1 MNSNQNMLTPSNY
14 KYEYE
19 DKFQYLTHICLNVT
33 DDCNLHCKYCFVEQH
48 PHYMTY
54 QVAKDAVDWIYNN
67 LQKKR
72 ELGYCEKNDMG
83 SVNFFGGEPTLMWDQ
98 IIVPITKYI
107 KKNYKDDIF
116 LGITTNGTLL
126 NEERIKFLKDNQ
138 INLLLSIDGGPDTQ
152 NQNRP
157 CKDPKLKSFDLVS
170 KNIPK
175 ILEYY
180 PNVTFRATIDQSSV
194 STMFES
200 YLYAEKLGFKQMFQI
215 PNEREQWTE
224 ANTDILKEEIKKIYY
239 YNLQYFLNNQVPP
252 LSYELINRS
261 FSYIKWI
268 DTQRMMKNTLYHG
281 DKLCERCGLGVNYG
295 SIAYDGTIYGC
306 QEQDSRSTSDIFK
319 LGNIYTGGIEAERH
333 KRLTSLYSKQGT
345 TFCEKPSLCEHCK
358 MRLRCFDDCC
368 PSVSYDM
375 FNNFN
380 TKTKINCIFYQTL
393 IDNALVL
400 MQILVPQNN
409 LAFKYY
415 LDCLYANEQRE
426 EKIDGN

>member
-180 PNVTFRATIDQSSV
+180 PNVTFRATIDQ
-194 STMFES
+194 
-200 YLYAEKLGFKQMFQI
+200 
-215 PNEREQWTE
+215 
-224 ANTDILKEEIKKIYY
+224 
-239 YNLQYFLNNQVPP
+239 YFLNNQVPP